1 MAHPA
6 WMCPLV
12 LSCSLPLQLSASS
25 GRPRRQGR
33 AAAADCCAL
42 PACCRCSGLNVCIQ
56 QGVVQGAGCDDKP
69 PLGGQVR
76 VARQRDHQQ
85 RLSPQHPCC
94 PTPQTWLGIVG
105 ALSMLFQAR
114 PDMRLPLG
122 PPPPP
127 PKLRLVPAA
136 AAGRAA
142 AGQQPLPAGAAGAG
156 GTHLQVLAEGQ
167 VRRRPSLPLLLRR
180 RSIRILSPPPAACRD
195 GAGFPCCCR
204 SFRREA

>member
-1 MAHPA
+1 VLAACLDPPLACPGGWIATSMAHPA

-122 PPPPP
+122 PPPQTPP
-127 PKLRLVPAA
+127 CARGCSWTSSSWTTAPAC
-136 AAGRAA
+136 
-142 AGQQPLPAGAAGAG
+142 
-156 GTHLQVLAEGQ
+156 
-167 VRRRPSLPLLLRR
+167 R
-180 RSIRILSPPPAACRD
+180 RSRRWRD
-195 GAGFPCCCR
+195 APSSSG
-204 SFRREA
+204 